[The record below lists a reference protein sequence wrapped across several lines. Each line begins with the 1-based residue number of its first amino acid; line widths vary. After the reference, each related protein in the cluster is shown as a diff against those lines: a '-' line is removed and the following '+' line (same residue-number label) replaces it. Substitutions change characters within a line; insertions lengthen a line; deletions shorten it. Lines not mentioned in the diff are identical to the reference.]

1 MARVRIEHL
10 SDTYDNG
17 ELCGTSWA
25 EGARIFVD
33 GEEVT
38 CLYPIA
44 HRTSG
49 QSFDNEDIMR
59 AVLKHFGHE
68 LELMTY

>member
-10 SDTYDNG
+10 SDTYDN
-17 ELCGTSWA
+17 WRA

-38 CLYPIA
+38 CLEPIA